1 MAKTV
6 ATLLGVA
13 FLLVGVV
20 GFALPTV
27 GGFHLSVAH
36 NLVHIISG
44 VAALYFGLAGTLGHA
59 RIFDIVFGAVYGLL
73 GIAGFVGG
81 SPGTPSMANMPADDR
96 LLIVIPGVLEL
107 GTSDHTLHIL
117 LGIVFLVAGLMT
129 KLTADRTR

>member
-44 VAALYFGLAGTLGHA
+44 VAALYFGLAGTLGNA
-59 RIFDIVFGAVYGLL
+59 RIFDIAFAAVILNL
-73 GIAGFVGG
+73 FPKPASNVQT
-81 SPGTPSMANMPADDR
+81 PGCSMM
-96 LLIVIPGVLEL
+96 
-107 GTSDHTLHIL
+107 
-117 LGIVFLVAGLMT
+117 F
-129 KLTADRTR
+129 